1 MPGPTRNLGILRP
14 IGGGDPIPLLKDEI
28 IIGRRSTCD
37 ISLDFENI
45 SGKHCVLKF
54 IKGVWHIRDLN
65 STNGTFLNRQR
76 VAHDHGVM
84 PDDELRLA
92 THQFSIDYDPIAPTS
107 LVDAN
112 QVLEEEIAQAS
123 RSLTELA
130 GIEVDPESRQSR
142 LGRTRKQ
149 ADESGR
155 QARERERERER
166 DRELERDHDRAAT
179 SPEVIDSV
187 PEDYMPAES
196 KPANDDDFFGLIEED
211 LKK

>member
-14 IGGGDPIPLLKDEI
+14 LGGGDPIPLLKEEI

-45 SGKHCVLKF
+45 SGKHCVLKY

-76 VAHDHGVM
+76 LQHDHGVM
-84 PDDELRLA
+84 PDDELKIA
-92 THQFSIDYDPIAPTS
+92 THVFAIDYDPIAPSS

-112 QVLEEEIAQAS
+112 QVLEEEIAEVS

-130 GIEVDPESRQSR
+130 GIEVESEHRHSRMSKARQ
-142 LGRTRKQ
+142 Q
-149 ADESGR
+149 AEEDRRAEKKRHALAEES
-155 QARERERERER
+155 AP
-166 DRELERDHDRAAT
+166 
-179 SPEVIDSV
+179 SIIDSV
-187 PEDYMPAES
+187 PEDYMPAENL
-196 KPANDDDFFGLIEED
+196 PANDDDFFHLIEDD
-211 LKK
+211 LK